1 MLGAYLLAHKALLIK
16 IGMVICLALLGPISC
31 GPISTRGTPTPKPQ
45 PTFTMTPLPTATPTA
60 TATSLPT
67 ATATRVLPTPTPR
80 PTRTPTP
87 KPQPTR
93 TPTPR
98 PTATPSTACI
108 PGPGVIAVSATQ
120 IYTGSSSRR
129 WVSLTFDSDG
139 GSAGNAAAY
148 LNILKAHDIRATWF
162 LTGAFAQAN
171 PSLVRQ
177 IRDAGH
183 DIGNHTFDH
192 PNLVS
197 PPRDNAFICTE
208 LVRADQSI
216 SWITDNTTRPY
227 FRPPFGAYDYQV
239 RTLAAQLGYRTILWS
254 IDPRDWDSANTAQ
267 DIQNSIFNSTALKP
281 GAIIL
286 MHVNSAHEAEAL
298 DGVITGLEER
308 GYAIVPLSQL
318 LG

>member
-1 MLGAYLLAHKALLIK
+1 MLGAYLLAHKALFVKL
-16 IGMVICLALLGPISC
+16 GMVVCLALLGPISC
-31 GPISTRGTPTPKPQ
+31 EPFGSPGAPPPTPL
-45 PTFTMTPLPTATPTA
+45 PTFTVAPLPTATAMPTA
-60 TATSLPT
+60 TQAPT
-67 ATATRVLPTPTPR
+67 ATATRVAPTA
-80 PTRTPTP
+80 TP

-98 PTATPSTACI
+98 PTATPNTACI
-108 PGPGVIAVSATQ
+108 PGPGVTAVSATQ
-120 IYTGSSSRR
+120 IYTGNSSRR

-148 LNILKAHDIRATWF
+148 LSILQAHNVRATWF
-162 LTGAFAQAN
+162 LTGQFAQSN
-171 PSLVRQ
+171 PALVRQ

-192 PNLVS
+192 TNLIS
-197 PPRDNAFICTE
+197 PPQTDAFICAE
-208 LVRADQSI
+208 LVKANQSI
-216 SWITDNTTRPY
+216 SWVTDRTTRPY
-227 FRPPFGAYDYQV
+227 FRPPFGSYDYQV
-239 RTLAAQLGYRTILWS
+239 RTLAARLGYHTILWS

-267 DIQNSIFNSTALKP
+267 DIQNSIFTSTSLKP

-308 GYAIVPLSQL
+308 GYAIAPLSQL